1 MSKRTITKLARTFE
15 VEQKT
20 TMVPD
25 GAEMIDG
32 KFVTKERE
40 QVTNVITSQNRL
52 KRIPAQHP
60 VEVGECGICYQ
71 PVFQSPGQL
80 IKKGKYGISHKACRG
95 RGKNKTKG
103 YG

>member
-1 MSKRTITKLARTFE
+1 MTLTKRMRTFE
-15 VEQKT
+15 VEQKS

-25 GAEMIDG
+25 GAEWKNE
-32 KFVTKERE
+32 KFVPKTVEKVE
-40 QVTNVITSQNRL
+40 NFITTVRRL
-52 KRIPAQHP
+52 ERIPAQQP
-60 VEVGECGICYQ
+60 VNVGECGICYQ

-103 YG
+103 YA